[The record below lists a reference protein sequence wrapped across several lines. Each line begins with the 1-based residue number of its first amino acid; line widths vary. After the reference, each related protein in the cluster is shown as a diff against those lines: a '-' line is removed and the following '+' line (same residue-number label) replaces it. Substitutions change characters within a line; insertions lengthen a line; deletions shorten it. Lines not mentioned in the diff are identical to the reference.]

1 MRLFNTLTRS
11 EDELK
16 LSGDRV
22 GLYVCGITPYDTTH
36 LGHARTYLVFDV
48 LIRHLIHSGLRVE
61 YVQNI
66 TDVDESIVQKARA
79 VGESYEELG
88 DRYTARYVEDLA
100 ALGMIPAT
108 VYPRATDA
116 LAEMQEAIRRLLATG
131 HAYRVDGHVYFRVG
145 SRVDYGKLSRL
156 SASEMLGIEA
166 EQDATT
172 VDDPRKN
179 DPLDFPLWMAT
190 DDSGP
195 AWPSPWGR
203 GRPGW
208 HLECSTLALRHLG
221 RQIDIHGGG
230 TDLIFPHHEAEI
242 AQSESL
248 TGAEP
253 FARHWV
259 HVEMARLDGEK
270 MSKSLGNL
278 VFVKDLLTDHSAD
291 AIRLYVL
298 GTHYRA
304 PLDYSA
310 DALNRCSE
318 VAAHLAEAARG
329 PRRTRR
335 DGGDVARVEGEF
347 IAAMENDL
355 DTPRA
360 ISLLED
366 LADRALDSPGALAQ
380 KTLRLLA
387 ARLGLSLET
396 LPDR

>member
-1 MRLFNTLTRS
+1 MQLFNTLTRS
-11 EDELK
+11 TDELVA
-16 LSGDRV
+16 SGRSV

-48 LIRHLIHSGLRVE
+48 LVRHLIHSGMRVD

-66 TDVDESIVQKARA
+66 TDVDESIVEKAQA
-79 VGESYEELG
+79 LGESYEELG
-88 DRYTARYVEDLA
+88 DHFMARYVEDLA

-116 LAEMQEAIRRLLATG
+116 LEEMQEAIRRLLATD
-131 HAYRVDGHVYFRVG
+131 HAYRVDGDVYFSVG
-145 SRVDYGKLSRL
+145 SRADYGKLSRL
-156 SASEMLGIEA
+156 STDRMLEIEA

-179 DPLDFPLWMAT
+179 NPLDFPLWRAT

-195 AWPSPWGR
+195 SWSSPWGR

-221 RQIDIHGGG
+221 RQVDIHGGG

-248 TGAEP
+248 TGTEP

-270 MSKSLGNL
+270 MSKSRGNL
-278 VFVKDLLTDHSAD
+278 VFVKDLLTDYSAD

-298 GTHYRA
+298 GIHYRS
-304 PLDYSA
+304 PLDFEEDVLRGCA
-310 DALNRCSE
+310 EKAVN
-318 VAAHLAEAARG
+318 LAEAARG
-329 PRRTRR
+329 PRRL
-335 DGGDVARVEGEF
+335 GGDDNDAPRAEKEF
-347 IAAMENDL
+347 IAALEDDL

-360 ISLLED
+360 ISILED
-366 LADRALDSPGALAQ
+366 LADRALSKPGALAQ
-380 KTLRLLA
+380 KTVRSLA

-396 LPDR
+396 TA